1 MTCLITDDVT
11 AQYVG
16 KRVLITGASGFLGQ
30 HVVNQ
35 LAALGCHVTCV
46 SRNPHSDDR
55 SNVEWLESDLTNR
68 ACATWAVRE
77 AEPSV
82 IFHLAG
88 ESKGDQKIENVMD
101 CFKNDL
107 EATVNCLLAA
117 YELGGCSRFVMTGSL
132 EEPIFPEDRDDAD
145 PIPLS
150 PYAAA
155 KFASGFYGRMF
166 NRIYNLPV
174 VVLRPFMTYGP
185 GQKKHKVVPYTILS
199 LLRGEPP
206 QLSSGDRLIDWIYVA
221 DVVDAFVLA
230 GVAPNAAGR
239 TFELGSQEAV
249 PLRAVVEKIYSLV
262 GGPRPVFGVMQDRGV
277 KRVAN
282 SYEAF
287 LVLNN
292 WEPQTRLDDGL
303 RETVEWYRQNLM
315 RFS

>member
-1 MTCLITDDVT
+1 MTCLTTEDVA

-35 LAALGCHVTCV
+35 LATLGCHVTCV
-46 SRNPHSDDR
+46 SREAHSEDR
-55 SNVEWLESDLTNR
+55 SNVEWLETDLTNR
-68 ACATWAVRE
+68 ACATRTVRKAE
-77 AEPSV
+77 ASV

-107 EATVNCLLAA
+107 EATVHCLLAA
-117 YELGGCSRFVMTGSL
+117 HELGGCSRFVMTGSL
-132 EEPIFPEDRDDAD
+132 EEPVLPQNCCGAD

-155 KFASGFYGRMF
+155 KCASGFYGRMF
-166 NRIYNLPV
+166 NRVYNLPV

-206 QLSSGDRLIDWIYVA
+206 ELSSGERLIDWIYVA
-221 DVVDAFVLA
+221 DVVDAFVRA
-230 GVAPNAAGR
+230 GVAPDAAGR
-239 TFELGSQEAV
+239 TLELGSQEAV
-249 PLRAVVEKIYSLV
+249 PLRTVVEKIYSLV

-277 KRVAN
+277 RRIAD

-287 LVLNN
+287 QVLNK
-292 WEPQTRLDDGL
+292 WEPQTTLDDGL